1 MSPLFGGYFNIC
13 KYRFIFCTPFYQAI
27 HGFKNRTN
35 GRNLPLY
42 PPTADTLVLQAAQK
56 TASVFETSY
65 HMPGIQIHLKVFF
78 QSGKI
83 LALRTEIHFISTFAE
98 PWPNQISIPY
108 FPYRIVKIQW
118 YSFYHPSHNQSPP

>member
-1 MSPLFGGYFNIC
+1 MDSKIGLTGG
-13 KYRFIFCTPFYQAI
+13 
-27 HGFKNRTN
+27 G
-35 GRNLPLY
+35 NLPLY

-78 QSGKI
+78 QSRKI
-83 LALRTEIHFISTFAE
+83 FALRTKIHFISTFAK
-98 PWPNQISIPY
+98 PWLNQIPVPY

-118 YSFYHPSHNQSPP
+118 YSFYHPSHNHALLLKINWGGCFHNNRHPVILMRNYLRR